1 MFVTYL
7 LRELRRRMRQA
18 VFIALGLALGVGLVI
33 TVTAA
38 SNGVSATQGTVL
50 KSLYGVGTDVTVT
63 QAPTAGSGGGQR
75 FSFAGGP
82 PGGSGTNVRPEI
94 FRGGEPAPWKSPAVT
109 TVSALKDV
117 SGAVGSLTLNDVTLS
132 GTISAGGGAPGG

>member
-1 MFVTYL
+1 
-7 LRELRRRMRQA
+7 MRQS

-50 KSLYGVGTDVTVT
+50 QSLYGVGTDVTVT
-63 QAPTAGSGGGQR
+63 QAPTAGSGAGQR
-75 FSFAGGP
+75 FSFAGGQQ
-82 PGGSGTNVRPEI
+82 GGSGTNVSKNI
-94 FRGGEPAPWKSPAVT
+94 LVGGGTGTMKSSAVT
-109 TVSALKDV
+109 TVAALKDV

-132 GTISAGGGAPGG
+132 GRDPRSRSPASPSR